1 MQKKLGFTSRDML
14 IAVLATF
21 IVTLLLIQANVS
33 SKVYAEQYYPTAT
46 PPPTPLCYLFL
57 PLIQRYECYRP
68 TPTPIPTPR
77 PTPCT
82 VHWR

>member
-46 PPPTPLCYLFL
+46 PTPTPPFYTYL
-57 PLIQRYECYRP
+57 PLVCCACFDRP